1 MMGLLVAVLT
11 FGVIAVVVSTIR
23 AEDATASSYMEAP
36 KRVPDPSPRDLHAV
50 SGLLGKAPVPSW
62 D

>member
-1 MMGLLVAVLT
+1 MLGLLVAVLT

-23 AEDATASSYMEAP
+23 AEDVPTSGYMDAP

-50 SGLLGKAPVPSW
+50 SGVLGKAPVPSW
-62 D
+62 G